1 MRRKR
6 PGDPWHL
13 DGNRGYPHIA
23 FDGQAGAM
31 AWQCERHTL
40 GAVARA
46 VQLLDGSNGSEKASP
61 VFLCIGKKVVE
72 LGLYRRIRMGLLNYK
87 GKFTMFVDF

>member
-1 MRRKR
+1 
-6 PGDPWHL
+6 
-13 DGNRGYPHIA
+13 
-23 FDGQAGAM
+23 M